1 MRGFESWKRL
11 IPVLVVGTFALVNL
25 SAQDGGTRRFMMG
38 KTRAIVSTPNGMVAT
53 SQPLAV
59 MVGLDVLK
67 KGGNAIDA
75 AVAANAMI
83 GIAEPANSGIG
94 GDLFVIYWDARSQKL
109 YGLNASGRSPY
120 AIDIDAVKSRG
131 YTAIPAQE
139 PAVWT
144 VPGCVDGWSMLL
156 ERFGTMGLG
165 QLLQP
170 AIEYAES
177 GFPIR
182 GWDDPGPDYY
192 EIPGFADTYMPDGH
206 FPKNGSFFKN
216 QALADTYRMIARSG
230 RDAFYKGEIAERIVK
245 FSKRHNG
252 FLSMKDF
259 ADQHGQWVD
268 PVSVDYRGYQV
279 WELPPNGQGIAALQ
293 MLNILEGYDL
303 ASMGFN
309 SAQYLHVLIEAKKL
323 AFADR
328 ARYYADPEF
337 AKIPLDRLLSKEY
350 AAERRKLIR
359 PDRVLMTDSPGDMP
373 EEHDTIFMAVADK
386 DGNMVSLIQSNSW
399 AFGSGWVPNHLGFVL
414 QNRGAMFNLDPEHP
428 NRLEPHKRPF
438 HTIIPSFV
446 TRNGRPWLSFGVMG
460 GNMQPQGHVQVLVN
474 MIDFGMDIQE
484 AGDAPRIRHMGSS
497 QPWGERMEQGGSV
510 AYEVG
515 VAQGV
520 IRQLEHLGHRTNP
533 LGSQQFFGGYQ
544 AILNDGEG
552 NWHGASDPRRAGC
565 AFGY

>member
-1 MRGFESWKRL
+1 
-11 IPVLVVGTFALVNL
+11 
-25 SAQDGGTRRFMMG
+25 MMG

-83 GIAEPANSGIG
+83 GLAEPANSGIG
-94 GDLFVIYWDARSQKL
+94 GDLFVIYWDAGAKKL

-120 AIDIDAVKSRG
+120 NIDIDAVTSRG
-131 YTAIPAQE
+131 YTAIPPQK
-139 PAVWT
+139 PVVWT

-156 ERFGTMGLG
+156 ERFGTMGLSE
-165 QLLQP
+165 LLRP
-170 AIEYAES
+170 SIEYAET

-182 GWDDPGPDYY
+182 GWDDPGPDYH
-192 EIPGFADTYMPDGH
+192 EIPGFANTYMTNGR
-206 FPKNGSFFKN
+206 FPENGSFFKN
-216 QALADTYRMIARSG
+216 QALADTYRMIAEGG
-230 RDAFYKGEIAERIVK
+230 RDAFYKGQIAKRIVE
-245 FSKRHNG
+245 FSRQHNG

-268 PVSVDYRGYQV
+268 PVSVEYRGYQV

-293 MLNILEGYDL
+293 MLNILEGYDV

-309 SAQYLHVLIEAKKL
+309 SAEYLHVLIEAKKL

-328 ARYYADPEF
+328 ARYYADPDF
-337 AKIPLDRLLSKEY
+337 ANIPLQRLLSKEY

-359 PDRVLMTDSPGDMP
+359 PDRVLMTDPPGEMP
-373 EEHDTIFMAVADK
+373 EEHDTIYMAVADK

-399 AFGSGWVPNHLGFVL
+399 AFGSGWVPDHLGFVL
-414 QNRGAMFNLDPEHP
+414 QNRGAMFNLDPKHP

-515 VAQGV
+515 VGPEV

-533 LGSQQFFGGYQ
+533 LGTQQFFGGYQ

>member
-1 MRGFESWKRL
+1 MAGRCCWSVLEPWILGNCCSLNRICRERL
-11 IPVLVVGTFALVNL
+11 
-25 SAQDGGTRRFMMG
+25 SDQ
-38 KTRAIVSTPNGMVAT
+38 
-53 SQPLAV
+53 
-59 MVGLDVLK
+59 GL
-67 KGGNAIDA
+67 
-75 AVAANAMI
+75 
-83 GIAEPANSGIG
+83 
-94 GDLFVIYWDARSQKL
+94 
-109 YGLNASGRSPY
+109 GRS
-120 AIDIDAVKSRG
+120 G
-131 YTAIPAQE
+131 PA
-139 PAVWT
+139 
-144 VPGCVDGWSMLL
+144 
-156 ERFGTMGLG
+156 
-165 QLLQP
+165 
-170 AIEYAES
+170 
-177 GFPIR
+177 
-182 GWDDPGPDYY
+182 DYD
-192 EIPGFADTYMPDGH
+192 IPGFADTYMSDGH

-216 QALADTYRMIARSG
+216 QALADTYRMIARGG
-230 RDAFYKGEIAERIVK
+230 RDAFYKGEIAERIVE

-359 PDRVLMTDSPGDMP
+359 PDRVLMTDPPGDMP

-399 AFGSGWVPNHLGFVL
+399 AFGSGWVPNNLGFVL

-428 NRLEPHKRPF
+428 NGLEPHKRPF

-510 AYEVG
+510 ATRSAWPRESFVSSSTGTPHKPAGNAAVFWGLPGHPQRWGRELARSERPQARRLRIWLLNTGAGQRLLDFSSQYFGSEWFFQETG
-515 VAQGV
+515 IFSKGG
-520 IRQLEHLGHRTNP
+520 ILDFRGTRQKEH
-533 LGSQQFFGGYQ
+533 
-544 AILNDGEG
+544 
-552 NWHGASDPRRAGC
+552 
-565 AFGY
+565 